1 MNLNF
6 LKVGDKQKR
15 AFLSFI
21 ILFFIMLLLKA
32 YVVQLIY
39 NTLAPKLIRNV
50 GHDVRDFKP
59 LTYPEA
65 LLMCILFKFLFR

>member
-1 MNLNF
+1 MDLNF
-6 LKVGDKQKR
+6 LKGDKQKR

-21 ILFFIMLLLKA
+21 IMFVAMLLLKA

-39 NTLAPKLIRNV
+39 NTLAPKLIKNA
-50 GHDVRDFKP
+50 GNDVRDFKP

-65 LLMCILFKFLFR
+65 ILMCILFKFLFR

>member
-21 ILFFIMLLLKA
+21 ILFIIMLLLKA
-32 YVVQLIY
+32 YVVQLLY
-39 NTLAPKLIRNV
+39 NTLSPKLIRNV
-50 GHDVRDFKP
+50 GHNVRDFKP

-65 LLMCILFKFLFR
+65 ILMCILFQFLFR